1 VDAVTT
7 LSISGPLVR
16 RTLGRQSIGGG
27 IRMADQIAWVEVVG
41 SDGEK
46 LRDFYGNL
54 FGWSYQQAP
63 RMPYWMY
70 TPDGAVGAGVGT
82 GPEGAGHA
90 TFYVAV
96 DDPQAALDK
105 VAELGGQTVVPVT
118 EMEMVT
124 FAMFTDPEG
133 HLVGIVK
140 NQPPA

>member
-1 VDAVTT
+1 
-7 LSISGPLVR
+7 
-16 RTLGRQSIGGG
+16 
-27 IRMADQIAWVEVVG
+27 MADPVAWVEVVG

-46 LRDFYGNL
+46 LRDFYGSL
-54 FGWSYQQAP
+54 FGWSFQQAP
-63 RMPYWMY
+63 GGMPYWMH
-70 TPDGAVGAGVGT
+70 TPDGAVGAGVGAAQ
-82 GPEGAGHA
+82 EGSGHA

-105 VAELGGQTVVPVT
+105 VSELGGQTVVPVT

-133 HLVGIVK
+133 HLVGILK